1 MIDIIGEAKTMES
14 KAQKAAIEEIRRLIN
29 QPKDI
34 IVKADGY
41 YDTWD
46 RIDENIDRIERIIE
60 EYGLKNRLDMIQLVY
75 DTLMKKERYERAASF
90 AKKYGL

>member
-1 MIDIIGEAKTMES
+1 MES

-29 QPKDI
+29 KPKDI

-46 RIDENIDRIERIIE
+46 RIDEIIDEIDRIIR
-60 EYGLKNRLDMIQLVY
+60 EYGLKDRLDIIQLVY
-75 DTLMKKERYERAASF
+75 DTLMKKEHYEKAASF